1 MLSSLLLRWSGSSF
15 RRSIIIGRASV
26 PSYVIDQSSPAT
38 ATTTTST
45 GSTTSLVRREYGS
58 HRARRGLYDG
68 KDIRSGNLIPF
79 SMKKT
84 RRKFR
89 PNVFFKKL
97 YSETLDA
104 MVRFHVTT
112 SALRS
117 IDKAGGLDNY
127 ILQKD
132 FTEGEGLAHQQRIKK
147 RLRNQ
152 AYFDRR
158 KKKQGEDDDDT
169 AAAAGVDTT
178 NPDTATVTAV
188 PSTASV

>member
-1 MLSSLLLRWSGSSF
+1 MLSSLLLRWSGSSC
-15 RRSIIIGRASV
+15 RRSIIIGRASL
-26 PSYVIDQSSPAT
+26 PSYVIGQAGPV
-38 ATTTTST
+38 TTTTST
-45 GSTTSLVRREYGS
+45 TTASLARREYGS

-169 AAAAGVDTT
+169 AAGVDTT
-178 NPDTATVTAV
+178 NPDTTA
-188 PSTASV
+188 PAAASASTASV

>member
-1 MLSSLLLRWSGSSF
+1 MLSLSLFRWGNTQI
-15 RRSIIIGRASV
+15 RRSAPSIIVS
-26 PSYVIDQSSPAT
+26 SCTIDIQT
-38 ATTTTST
+38 TKATTT
-45 GSTTSLVRREYGS
+45 RDYGS
-58 HRARRGLYDG
+58 NRARRGLYDG

-89 PNVFFKKL
+89 PNVFLKRL

-104 MVRFHVTT
+104 MLPFHVTT
-112 SALRS
+112 AALRS

-127 ILQKD
+127 IMKND
-132 FTEGEGLAHQQRIKK
+132 FTEGEGLAHKQKIKK

-158 KKKQGEDDDDT
+158 KSQGMVAVDDPT
-169 AAAAGVDTT
+169 AAALA
-178 NPDTATVTAV
+178 AARSA
-188 PSTASV
+188 STSLE

>member
-1 MLSSLLLRWSGSSF
+1 MLSSLLLRWSGSSC
-15 RRSIIIGRASV
+15 RRSIIIGRTSA
-26 PSYVIDQSSPAT
+26 PYVIGQAGP
-38 ATTTTST
+38 ATTTTNT
-45 GSTTSLVRREYGS
+45 STTSTTTILRREYGS

-112 SALRS
+112 AALRS

-127 ILQKD
+127 IMQKD
-132 FTEGEGLAHQQRIKK
+132 FTEGEGLVHQQRIKK

-152 AYFDRR
+152 AYFDR
-158 KKKQGEDDDDT
+158 KKKQGDDDT
-169 AAAAGVDTT
+169 A
-178 NPDTATVTAV
+178 NPDPMITAASSSSAA
-188 PSTASV
+188 PSTVINGPV